1 MQRKSIPRDEII
13 PFFRKA
19 CEEYGLSESSQSD
32 HIRTLRH
39 LYNYLEDGGISDYT
53 EDIGLRF
60 VEESFSDPSLSRPTQ
75 NRRRAAVNLLNNA
88 LSGKPFSEL
97 KRHERVWNFQG
108 DVGQEVLAF
117 IDRLSENRPSPQTIY
132 NYKHVLEPFVERLRL
147 DGVTLNTLNEDE
159 VMGFVSSVQNQKPD
173 CLYIFRNFLTFLYE
187 RGSVKQDFAEM
198 FRHIR
203 LPHKDKLPSFYTPAE
218 VKQVEDSID
227 RANALGKRAY
237 AIILLASRLGL
248 RSSDIRFLRFE
259 NLDWESNVIRLLQ
272 YKTKREVELPLLADV
287 GQAII
292 DYVTNG
298 RPQSN
303 LKFVFTTH
311 HTPYRVL
318 NQCSLS
324 TLVRDIIAKSGVDK
338 RGRHAGPHTLR
349 HSLATTMLH
358 NATGLPVISASL
370 GHSTTESTKV
380 YLNVDIPCLL
390 ECSLMVPPVENGFY
404 NQKGGLLYD

>member
-1 MQRKSIPRDEII
+1 MQRQTIPRDEII
-13 PFFRKA
+13 PFFKQS
-19 CEEYGLSESSQSD
+19 CTKYGLSEPCVCD
-32 HIRTLRH
+32 HVRTLRH
-39 LYNYLEDGGISDYT
+39 LYIYLEDGGIADYT
-53 EDIGLRF
+53 ADVGLRF
-60 VEESFSDPSLSRPTQ
+60 VEESFSDTQ
-75 NRRRAAVNLLNNA
+75 ISSATKNRRRASVNLLNNA
-88 LSGKPFSEL
+88 LAGKPFSEL
-97 KRHERVWNFQG
+97 KRHERVWNFDG

-117 IDRLSENRPSPQTIY
+117 IERQAENRPSPQTIY
-132 NYKHVLEPFVERLRL
+132 NYKLALEPFVERLRL
-147 DGVTLNTLNEDE
+147 DGVTLDTLNEDE
-159 VMGFVSSVQNQKPD
+159 VMGFVSSVQNQVPD
-173 CLYIFRNFLTFLYE
+173 RLYIFRNFLSFLYE
-187 RGSVKQDFAEM
+187 HGVVKEDFAAM

-203 LPHKDKLPSFYTPAE
+203 LPHRNKLPSFYTPSE
-218 VKQVEDSID
+218 VKQMEDSID
-227 RANALGKRAY
+227 RANAIGKRAY

-259 NLDWESNVIRLLQ
+259 NLDWEANVIRLVQ

-287 GQAII
+287 GEAII

-318 NQCSLS
+318 NSCSLA
-324 TLVRDIIAKSGVDK
+324 TLVRDVIAKSGVVT

-380 YLNVDIPCLL
+380 YLNVDIPSLL
-390 ECSLMVPPVENGFY
+390 ECSLPVPAVEKGFY
-404 NQKGGLLYD
+404 DQKGGILYD